1 MFSDIVGIT
10 NGVVSFNLTSEF
22 VKIKKEESAFIVT
35 LDNPP
40 VNALNLKVLEEI
52 EAAIKQGNEDQEIRG
67 IVITGAG
74 SNAFCAGADL
84 KIMQSVKPEDAVR
97 FVSAGHRTFSAVEN
111 SPKPVIAAVNGLALG
126 GGNEL
131 AMSCDLRFASD
142 RARFGQPEVTLGL
155 IPAWGGTQRMSRL
168 VGKAKS
174 KELIFSGQLINAQ
187 EALRIGLINKI
198 LPDGEELR
206 AATDFVRMLA
216 SKVSPLALS
225 LAKSAINEGLQKAS
239 LEEALA
245 YEVKAVTTLA
255 QSEDLKEGVQAFLE
269 KRPPKFTGK

>member
-1 MFSDIVGIT
+1 MKT
-10 NGVVSFNLTSEF
+10 
-22 VKIKKEESAFIVT
+22 KKEESVFIIT

-40 VNALNLKVLEEI
+40 VNALNLKMLGELS
-52 EAAIKQGNEDQEIRG
+52 EAVKQGNDDPEVRG
-67 IVITGAG
+67 IIITGSG
-74 SNAFCAGADL
+74 NNAFCAGADL
-84 KIMQSVKPEDAVR
+84 KMMQNLKPEEAVNII
-97 FVSAGHRTFSAVEN
+97 ATGHRTFTFLED

-142 RARFGQPEVTLGL
+142 RARFGQPEVNLGL

-174 KELIFSGQLINAQ
+174 KELIFSGQIINAQ

-198 LPDGEELR
+198 VPDGEELR
-206 AATDFVRMLA
+206 AATDYIRMLSA
-216 SKVSPLALS
+216 KVSPLALTQ
-225 LAKSAINEGLQKAS
+225 AKIAINKGLQKAS
-239 LEEALA
+239 VEEGLQ
-245 YEVKAVTTLA
+245 YEIQAMQILA
-255 QSEDLKEGVQAFLE
+255 QSQDLKEGVQAFLE